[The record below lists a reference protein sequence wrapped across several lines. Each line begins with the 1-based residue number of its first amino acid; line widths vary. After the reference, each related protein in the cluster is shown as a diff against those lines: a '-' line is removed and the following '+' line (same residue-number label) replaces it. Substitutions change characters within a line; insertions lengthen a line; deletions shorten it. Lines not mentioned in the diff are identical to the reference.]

1 MRAAEVTAP
10 GARSAAALRRSDR
23 PLQRLN
29 HGWVAILAVTAIA
42 AVVRLW
48 GLSSPPA
55 MAFDENYY
63 AKAGCILIG
72 GSDATCRIESPNERA
87 FREQE
92 WDVGSF
98 VHPPLGKWTI
108 GMGIKAFGMD
118 AFGWRI
124 GSAVAGTLAVTGVA
138 LMAQLLFGRPI
149 WTFIAGLLLA
159 LEHLSVVLSRLAL
172 LDIHVQLW
180 VVAGFLCLVLDRRW
194 IDLRTRASPARDDGR
209 AAVPSPL
216 WRPWR
221 YAAGLAF
228 GAAVAVKWSGGL
240 GLLAAIVISLT
251 WETTRRAHAGSTRGR
266 AFWRAL
272 AQESFALVVAFVLIP
287 IAVYV
292 ITYLP
297 WLHHFDWRVSEL
309 IDQQIRIAKYHL
321 FELRTLAEDPQTGTL
336 TPTHYAYSRPWTW
349 LVMTRPVPITWQD
362 AGTSIRQLLAIG
374 NPVVFWGSVWALPY
388 LAYAWRRKR
397 DWVPGFFL
405 MVVLLQYVPW
415 LLVARPQFFFYVA
428 PFTPFLVLGLVY
440 MLRDL
445 SDARLVV
452 REPGGAVATD
462 PETGRPAV
470 SVWHPY
476 RPIAWTVVLAGVAL
490 FFWFWPVLTWMQ
502 ISDAHQKL
510 IVWFPGW
517 N

>member
-1 MRAAEVTAP
+1 VRAAERTAP
-10 GARSAAALRRSDR
+10 GTRASHLHRREESGLR
-23 PLQRLN
+23 RLN

-42 AVVRLW
+42 ALVRLW
-48 GLSSPPA
+48 GLSSPPSL
-55 MAFDENYY
+55 AFDENYY
-63 AKAGCILIG
+63 AKAACIFVG
-72 GSDATCRIESPNERA
+72 GPDRTCRIDSPNERA

-108 GMGIKAFGMD
+108 ALGIKAFGMD
-118 AFGWRI
+118 PFGWRI

-138 LMAQLLFGRPI
+138 LMAQLLFNRPI
-149 WTFIAGLLLA
+149 WTFVAGLLLA

-172 LDIHVQLW
+172 LDVHLQLW
-180 VVAGFLCLVLDRRW
+180 IVVGFLCLVLDRRW
-194 IDLRTRASPARDDGR
+194 IDLRTRAGPGGDGER
-209 AAVPSPL
+209 RPVPSPL

-221 YAAGLAF
+221 CAAGIAF

-240 GLLAAIVISLT
+240 GMLAAIVISLV
-251 WETTRRAHAGSTRGR
+251 WETTRRAHAGTPRGR
-266 AFWRAL
+266 AFWRAV
-272 AQESFALVVAFVLIP
+272 AQEGFALVVAFVVLPVI
-287 IAVYV
+287 VYV
-292 ITYLP
+292 VAYLP
-297 WLHHFDWRVSEL
+297 WLHHFHWQLGEL
-309 IDQQIRIAKYHL
+309 VDQQIRIAKYHL
-321 FELRTLAEDPQTGTL
+321 IELRTLAEDPSTGSL

-362 AGTSIRQLLAIG
+362 VGPSIRQLLAIG
-374 NPVVFWGSVWALPY
+374 NPIVFWGSVWALPY
-388 LAYAWRRKR
+388 LAFAWWRKR

-405 MVVLLQYVPW
+405 MAVMLQYLPW

-440 MLRDL
+440 LIRDL

-452 REPGGAVATD
+452 REPDGAVATD

-476 RPIAWTVVLAGVAL
+476 RPIAWAVVIGAATL